1 MGNAY
6 LYMKPTVNQSI
17 IITFDAS
24 HFTLMNHNL
33 AKISPDFKKHK
44 LVLAVLYNV
53 LNGITG
59 IHRMSLRVM

>member
-6 LYMKPTVNQSI
+6 LYNCKSVI

-59 IHRMSLRVM
+59 IHRKSLRVM